1 MSKTKSNSTKRKNKD
16 NTEMTLYS
24 VSYDTDYDWFVLG
37 ILVIITI
44 KASFVI
50 SLISMITLIGYLVFP
65 YVQKIQ
71 TNRMIEAENKH
82 KRDMKIIE
90 SEFKE

>member
-1 MSKTKSNSTKRKNKD
+1 MSKNKSNSTKRKSKNK
-16 NTEMTLYS
+16 EMTLYS

-37 ILVIITI
+37 ILVMITI
-44 KASFVI
+44 KASFII
-50 SLISMITLIGYLVFP
+50 SLISMLTLVGYLVFP

-71 TNRMIEAENKH
+71 IDRMIEAENKH
-82 KRDMKIIE
+82 KQDMKIIE

>member
-24 VSYDTDYDWFVLG
+24 MSYDTDYDWFVLG

-44 KASFVI
+44 KASFII
-50 SLISMITLIGYLVFP
+50 SLISMITLIGYLTFP
-65 YVQKIQ
+65 YLQKIQ

>member
-44 KASFVI
+44 KASFII

-65 YVQKIQ
+65 YIQKIQ

>member
-1 MSKTKSNSTKRKNKD
+1 MSKTKSNSIKRKNKE

-24 VSYDTDYDWFVLG
+24 MSYDTDYDWFVLG

-50 SLISMITLIGYLVFP
+50 SLISMIALIGYLVFP
-65 YVQKIQ
+65 YIQKIQ

>member
-24 VSYDTDYDWFVLG
+24 MSYDTDYDWFVLG

-44 KASFVI
+44 KASFII
-50 SLISMITLIGYLVFP
+50 SLISMIALIGYLVFP
-65 YVQKIQ
+65 YIQKIQ

>member
-1 MSKTKSNSTKRKNKD
+1 MSKTKSNSSKRKNKE

-24 VSYDTDYDWFVLG
+24 MSYDTDYDWFVLG

-44 KASFVI
+44 KASFII

-82 KRDMKIIE
+82 KREMKIIE

>member
-1 MSKTKSNSTKRKNKD
+1 MSKTKSNSSKRKNKE

-24 VSYDTDYDWFVLG
+24 MSYDTDYDWFVLG

-44 KASFVI
+44 KASFII

>member
-1 MSKTKSNSTKRKNKD
+1 M
-16 NTEMTLYS
+16 TET
-24 VSYDTDYDWFVLG
+24 
-37 ILVIITI
+37 
-44 KASFVI
+44 AI
-50 SLISMITLIGYLVFP
+50 STLIGYLVFP